1 MTFDEFDRWLEQKI
15 SSIKHLLTKKARY
28 YVRGVVSDRDRID
41 KNCFKAFES
50 ASALYENHYNVV
62 DFIHFFMTKHIVKLF
77 DWHKDCVTPTEE
89 EASEVFT
96 DIHNY
101 LFLLEAAYKDERER
115 ERQSNGKQAQ

>member
-1 MTFDEFDRWLEQKI
+1 MTFDEFDQWLEHKLAVI
-15 SSIKHLLTKKARY
+15 RGLLTKKARY
-28 YVRGVVSDRDRID
+28 YVRGGGSDSDRKG

-77 DWHKDCVTPTEE
+77 DWHKDWVTPTEE

-101 LFLLEAAYKDERER
+101 LFLLEAAYKDERDR
-115 ERQSNGKQAQ
+115 NFNQQQAK